1 MFIFIVMLNPRYKKS
16 REHFMELSAKEIQS
30 LRELHNFML
39 TSFKGASV
47 GSFQVNDGTAA
58 LAKVLKQVDK

>member
-1 MFIFIVMLNPRYKKS
+1 
-16 REHFMELSAKEIQS
+16 MELSAKEIQS